1 MSIISA
7 KKTSFIAFL
16 FTAVCCFAQNYNIDY
31 YGIVSTEIDSNMSK
45 MTSDLYYTQLSEISN
60 FNVTDKREASVITS
74 APDSSSFSLSNLS
87 FYTVINKDKNS
98 DRWITT
104 FHVVDAQNGEEH
116 TKTKQYDSFYKILM
130 ESKNELKET
139 IKQLIENDKNAT
151 AITSSQSFDSSS
163 KTPQSSSSLSSTE
176 SLAGTWSGE
185 ESIQKIVILRG
196 GRGFVIFK
204 NGASMNITVELDGTN
219 SSNIIITQK
228 GRANASFFPELPR
241 NLALNAAL
249 SAPPIQWILRADDE
263 NNLTGTKI
271 TLIQDGNSYKSGEIQ
286 VSWVKID

>member
-130 ESKNELKET
+130 ESKNELKDT
-139 IKQLIENDKNAT
+139 IKQLIENDTNAT
-151 AITSSQSFDSSS
+151 AISSGYSDSPDLSGSS
-163 KTPQSSSSLSSTE
+163 PASDISSTE

-185 ESIQKIVILRG
+185 ENIQKIVILRG

-204 NGASMNITVELDGTN
+204 NGASMNITIELADGN

-228 GRANASFFPELPR
+228 GRGNASFYPELPR

-249 SAPPIQWILRADDE
+249 SAPPIQWILRIDGE
-263 NNLTGTKI
+263 NNLSGTKV
-271 TLIQDGNSYKSGEIQ
+271 TLIQDGDSYKSGEIK
-286 VSWVKID
+286 VSWIKID

>member
-7 KKTSFIAFL
+7 KKTSFIIFL
-16 FTAVCCFAQNYNIDY
+16 FIAVCCFAQNYNIDY

-60 FNVTDKREASVITS
+60 FNVSDKRESSVITS
-74 APDSSSFSLSNLS
+74 EPEFSSFSLSNLS

-104 FHVVDAQNGEEH
+104 FHVVDARNGEEH

-151 AITSSQSFDSSS
+151 AIVSSQTFDSSTP
-163 KTPQSSSSLSSTE
+163 KTQESSLFSTE

-185 ESIQKIVILRG
+185 DSIQKIVILRG

-204 NGASMNITVELDGTN
+204 NGASMNITIELDNSN

-249 SAPPIQWILRADDE
+249 SAPPIQWILHADGD
-263 NNLTGTKI
+263 NNLSGTKI

-286 VSWVKID
+286 VLWQKID